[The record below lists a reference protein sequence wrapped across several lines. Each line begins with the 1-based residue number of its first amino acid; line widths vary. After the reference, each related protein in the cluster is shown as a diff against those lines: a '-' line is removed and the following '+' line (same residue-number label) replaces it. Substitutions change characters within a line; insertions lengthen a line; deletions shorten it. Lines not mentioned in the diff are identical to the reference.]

1 VCIVQL
7 PLDNWTVFFK
17 GLFLNLFLIEEK
29 LLYNIVLVSAAQQ
42 IRHNYACRL
51 GFNTNK

>member
-1 VCIVQL
+1 MCIVQL

-17 GLFLNLFLIEEK
+17 GLFFLFLIEEK

-42 IRHNYACRL
+42 IRHNYACSL
-51 GFNTNK
+51 GFNTKN